1 LTQSIE
7 RANNNRSLLV
17 VNSDLIEHQKE
28 LSVYKRVEASRNSRH
43 KILNKSRKG
52 SI

>member
-28 LSVYKRVEASRNSRH
+28 LSVYKRVNRRPE
-43 KILNKSRKG
+43 ILVIKF
-52 SI
+52 